1 MYKWK
6 NLESDL
12 IIDDISVLF
21 EQKAWMAAFLFIYH
35 SFDEPDIYITNECHE
50 HIITHLN
57 SDITNELGGLLLGDI
72 YRFSYSVEHNYP
84 FFSVI
89 TNSIESLNFRNTSV
103 SLHMGT
109 ELWSRAQEYIDKG
122 KSVIGWYHSHPNLG
136 AFFSCTDR
144 ATQKAFFN
152 NPFSLGVVIDPV
164 RFEVQSF
171 VGPDSEKLHTEF
183 IIVDSS
189 IVQKEESADH

>member
-1 MYKWK
+1 VYTWK
-6 NLESDL
+6 NLECDL
-12 IIDDISVLF
+12 IIDDISLFF
-21 EQKAWMAAFLFIYH
+21 EQKAWETAFLFIYH
-35 SFDEPDIYITNECHE
+35 SLEEPHIYITNECHE
-50 HIITHLN
+50 RIITHLN
-57 SDITNELGGLLLGDI
+57 SDLSNELGGLLLGDI
-72 YRFSYSVEHNYP
+72 YRFSYSVKHNYP
-84 FFSVI
+84 FFSII
-89 TNSIESLNFRNTSV
+89 TDSIESLSFKNTSV

-109 ELWSRAQEYIDKG
+109 ELWSRAQEHIDKG

-136 AFFSCTDR
+136 AFFSSTDR

-171 VGPDSEKLHTEF
+171 VGPDSERLQTEF

-189 IVQKEESADH
+189 IVQK

>member
-1 MYKWK
+1 MYTWK

-12 IIDDISVLF
+12 IIDDISVFF
-21 EQKAWMAAFLFIYH
+21 EQKAWMPAFLFIYH
-35 SFDEPDIYITNECHE
+35 SFLEPRIYITQECHG
-50 HIITHLN
+50 HIVTHLN
-57 SDITNELGGLLLGDI
+57 SDTRNELGGLLLGDI
-72 YRFSYSVEHNYP
+72 YRFPYSVEHNYP

-89 TNSIESLNFRNTSV
+89 TNSIESLSFRNTSV

-109 ELWSRAQEYIDKG
+109 ELWIRAQEHTSKG

-171 VGPDSEKLHTEF
+171 VGPDSEKLQTEF
-183 IIVDSS
+183 IIVDGN
-189 IVQKEESADH
+189 ILQEEKFHR